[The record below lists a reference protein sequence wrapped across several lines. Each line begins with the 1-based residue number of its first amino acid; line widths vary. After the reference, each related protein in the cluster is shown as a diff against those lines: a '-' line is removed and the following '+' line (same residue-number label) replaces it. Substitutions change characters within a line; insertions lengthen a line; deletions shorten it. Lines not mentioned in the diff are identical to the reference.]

1 MLDLRIL
8 LGLPDVLIYIS
19 MFCIFIDMY
28 VLFVLQF
35 GLYVRL
41 ENLLNMPSSLN
52 KDFIIVIIIITNF
65 EDQHDNN

>member
-1 MLDLRIL
+1 MLVLRIL

-19 MFCIFIDMY
+19 MFCMFVNMY
-28 VLFVLQF
+28 VLFVLQL

-41 ENLLNMPSSLN
+41 DKLLNMPYFLN
-52 KDFIIVIIIITNF
+52 KDFIIIIIIITNF